1 MINWTLSEIRK
12 QKLDHPLKDNI
23 KGKKMQ
29 ATKIQVSDKELISE
43 IYKEH

>member
-12 QKLDHPLKDNI
+12 KKLDPLKDNI